1 MPCSNPE
8 ATSVVSLRAGDA
20 DIAVRLE
27 KDRHKTI
34 RLKVRPD
41 GGVVVRVPHG
51 IGGKEVMTWLS
62 GHAAWILE
70 RQDYFRRLR
79 IKRPIPGYNSGDIQ
93 RFLGRDYALQ
103 VTTHVR
109 GGVSF
114 AETGFQVWTR
124 GAVSEA
130 KVRTLLERWFQD
142 RAAVIFAER
151 LAVWFPGLQAQT
163 GPLLSEGPPQLKVR
177 PMRSRFGSCS
187 RRGVITLS
195 RHLAAMPLICIDYVL
210 VHELCHL
217 RHFAHD
223 RAFYHLLQRLMPDWR
238 ERKTLLK
245 EYWLTQF

>member
-93 RFLGRDYALQ
+93 RFLG
-103 VTTHVR
+103 TN
-109 GGVSF
+109 
-114 AETGFQVWTR
+114 
-124 GAVSEA
+124 
-130 KVRTLLERWFQD
+130 
-142 RAAVIFAER
+142 
-151 LAVWFPGLQAQT
+151 
-163 GPLLSEGPPQLKVR
+163 
-177 PMRSRFGSCS
+177 GSCYC
-187 RRGVITLS
+187 R
-195 RHLAAMPLICIDYVL
+195 
-210 VHELCHL
+210 
-217 RHFAHD
+217 
-223 RAFYHLLQRLMPDWR
+223 RAFCGHRFDSFCFACYVCDSL
-238 ERKTLLK
+238 
-245 EYWLTQF
+245 